1 MKPPQAILETAIYA
15 EDIETAEVFY
25 REVFGLEVVT
35 KVEGK
40 LVFFRCG
47 PGMLLIFNPDASS
60 SPHPKNPIPPH
71 GARGAGHFCFRVET
85 AEQVQRWRETF
96 EALGIEVE
104 LFHTWDN
111 GAQSVYIRDPAGNS
125 VEVAEARLWPLD

>member
-1 MKPPQAILETAIYA
+1 MQPPQAILETAIYA

-47 PGMLLIFNPDASS
+47 AGMLLVFNPDASA
-60 SPHPKNPIPPH
+60 SPHPKNPIPAH
-71 GARGAGHFCFRVET
+71 GARGPGHFCFRVET
-85 AEQVQRWRETF
+85 AEEVEGWREKF
-96 EALGIEVE
+96 EALGIAVE
-104 LFHTWDN
+104 LFHVWDN
-111 GAQSVYIRDPAGNS
+111 GAQSIYIRDPAGNS
-125 VEVAEARLWPLD
+125 VEVAERALWQPD